1 MKLLQYTII
10 VISIA
15 MINDMLT
22 EIKDSTY
29 SINSEKYKPKIK
41 KSIHIEIGIVFSKKP
56 AAYLISKLFCGQSC

>member
-41 KSIHIEIGIVFSKKP
+41 NQFI
-56 AAYLISKLFCGQSC
+56 